1 MVYKGVIM
9 INCATEWN
17 LCILFTY
24 LFIYLF
30 IFFFL
35 TWKHKILNV
44 QKLKF
49 MCAVGCSSGVV
60 SSLGI
65 FVCCTK
71 SASSAAALSCGS
83 GDIFLA
89 KTPYLGLKLK
99 ADSNRES
106 FMILKMRREEILF
119 TYGTE
124 GRKKT
129 LNLTDIKRPFGQ
141 RDAFWAAARWL
152 YNERLESGIFG
163 NLWRGHD
170 IWWTPCISLNK
181 ANMIQGRTQDL
192 LGFAGKTL
200 VLWER

>member
-1 MVYKGVIM
+1 MLWGVRRVS
-9 INCATEWN
+9 CPLLGFSFVARN
-17 LCILFTY
+17 LPVLLRRWVADRGTFFGQNPLF
-24 LFIYLF
+24 
-30 IFFFL
+30 
-35 TWKHKILNV
+35 
-44 QKLKF
+44 
-49 MCAVGCSSGVV
+49 
-60 SSLGI
+60 GI
-65 FVCCTK
+65 
-71 SASSAAALSCGS
+71 
-83 GDIFLA
+83 
-89 KTPYLGLKLK
+89 KLK

-106 FMILKMRREEILF
+106 YMILKMRREEILF